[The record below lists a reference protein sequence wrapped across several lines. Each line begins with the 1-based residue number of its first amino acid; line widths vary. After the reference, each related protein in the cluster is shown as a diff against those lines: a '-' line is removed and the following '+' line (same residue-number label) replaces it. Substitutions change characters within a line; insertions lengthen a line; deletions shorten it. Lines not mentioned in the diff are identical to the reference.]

1 MGSKC
6 RKMIKHYEKCWK
18 LSENCSIVEKI
29 VNNYPKLLKKL
40 AEMHKKYGKLIK
52 KSRKNIEIW
61 VKIEQKQFNIIETWA
76 KN

>member
-1 MGSKC
+1 MDSKC

-40 AEMHKKYGKLIK
+40 AEMHKERKTPSK
-52 KSRKNIEIW
+52 KKAMKSVCFI
-61 VKIEQKQFNIIETWA
+61 
-76 KN
+76 